1 MKIKKFE
8 TLAIR
13 TQTVRSEQR
22 EHSTPLHLTSSF
34 VFDDSSQMEAMFA
47 DELEG
52 NIYSRFSNPNVTELI
67 EKIKLLEGAEAGWA
81 TATGMA
87 AIFSTFGALL
97 SQGDHVLACRSVF
110 GSTHN
115 ILTKILPLW
124 GIETTF
130 VDFDDTKNW
139 DKAVRKSTKLIFV
152 ETPTNPGVD
161 IIDLKWLGEF
171 SSAHHLINVVDNCFA
186 TPYLQQPI
194 KYGADLVIHSATK
207 YLDGQGRVL
216 GGLIAGKKHLIEKIK
231 GFARHSGPALAPFNA
246 WVISKSL

>member
-13 TQTVRSEQR
+13 TQTARSEQR

-97 SQGDHVLACRSVF
+97 S
-110 GSTHN
+110 
-115 ILTKILPLW
+115 
-124 GIETTF
+124 
-130 VDFDDTKNW
+130 
-139 DKAVRKSTKLIFV
+139 
-152 ETPTNPGVD
+152 
-161 IIDLKWLGEF
+161 
-171 SSAHHLINVVDNCFA
+171 
-186 TPYLQQPI
+186 
-194 KYGADLVIHSATK
+194 
-207 YLDGQGRVL
+207 
-216 GGLIAGKKHLIEKIK
+216 
-231 GFARHSGPALAPFNA
+231 
-246 WVISKSL
+246 

>member
-1 MKIKKFE
+1 
-8 TLAIR
+8 
-13 TQTVRSEQR
+13 
-22 EHSTPLHLTSSF
+22 
-34 VFDDSSQMEAMFA
+34 MFA

-52 NIYSRFSNPNVTELI
+52 NIYSGFSKSNVTELI

-115 ILTKILPLW
+115 ILTKILPSW

-130 VDFDDTKNW
+130 VDFDDTENW
-139 DKAVRKSTKLIFV
+139 DKAVRTNTRLIFV

-171 SSAHHLINVVDNCFA
+171 SSAYHLINVVDNCFPI
-186 TPYLQQPI
+186 PYLQQPI
-194 KYGADLVIHSATK
+194 K
-207 YLDGQGRVL
+207 
-216 GGLIAGKKHLIEKIK
+216 
-231 GFARHSGPALAPFNA
+231 
-246 WVISKSL
+246 